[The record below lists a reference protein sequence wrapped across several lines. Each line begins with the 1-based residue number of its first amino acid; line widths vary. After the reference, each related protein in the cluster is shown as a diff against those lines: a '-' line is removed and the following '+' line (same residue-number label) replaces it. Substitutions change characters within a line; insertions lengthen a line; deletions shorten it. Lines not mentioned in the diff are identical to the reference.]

1 MVKRAVLHKT
11 FFGINRVKENR
22 QEEKQYGNYR
32 KCEGVL

>member
-11 FFGINRVKENR
+11 FCGINRVKEDR
-22 QEEKQYGNYR
+22 QEKAVWHYR